1 MRLEQLPVPPA
12 LRTRLMRRH
21 RAALLRNTRTVL
33 RGEVLDGPRSRANL
47 NVHFTP
53 VARDGAPESVVMMFE
68 ITSRTVPATAA
79 KRGEGKAP
87 PQELN
92 QPRLPFLGI
101 CYQP

>member
-33 RGEVLDGPRSRANL
+33 RNEVLDGPRARANL

-53 VARDGAPESVVMMFE
+53 VARDGAPESVLMMFE
-68 ITSRTVPATAA
+68 ITGRSLAEAA
-79 KRGEGKAP
+79 ARKDVRRRRSPSARGKAGS
-87 PQELN
+87 N
-92 QPRLPFLGI
+92 SGRKK
-101 CYQP
+101 